1 MKDTKFEFTG
11 SYDIKNDINSNQLHI
26 NNIKFEF
33 KEIQKKNTS
42 FYFKKVLP
50 CCFSKSTIQLM

>member
-11 SYDIKNDINSNQLHI
+11 SYDIKNDINSNQIHI

-33 KEIQKKNTS
+33 KEIEIEKKNIIY
-42 FYFKKVLP
+42 YFKKVFP
-50 CCFSKSTIQLM
+50 CCFSK

>member
-1 MKDTKFEFTG
+1 MKDKKFEFIG
-11 SYDIKNDINSNQLHI
+11 SYDIKNDINSNQIHI

-33 KEIQKKNTS
+33 KEIQKKNTF

-50 CCFSKSTIQLM
+50 CCFSK